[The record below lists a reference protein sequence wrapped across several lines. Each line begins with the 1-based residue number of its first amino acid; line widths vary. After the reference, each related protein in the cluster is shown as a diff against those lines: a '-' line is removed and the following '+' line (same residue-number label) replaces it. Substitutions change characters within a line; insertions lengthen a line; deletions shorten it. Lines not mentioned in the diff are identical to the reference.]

1 MKVYPSKASR
11 MSSISS
17 WRRAGLV
24 CLVLL
29 VLGVAGAA
37 GQIALRN
44 YHAAH
49 SLLEA
54 DPPSPLLAATQ
65 RTGIPGLSSVS
76 FPMRKADLMLAGWY
90 IPSTN
95 GAMVLIAHGTN
106 SDRSTMLPEMRLLSA
121 AGFGVLA
128 LEWPGMGGSAGVIR
142 WDDQARGALTAA
154 VDWLVGQPGVR
165 PDRIGGLGF
174 SIGGYMMIQVAATD
188 PRLRAIVI
196 EASPPN
202 FEDYLQVHDSRWGSL
217 SLLPAR
223 RALRD
228 SGLFDP
234 GVTAGRLVA
243 GIAPRPVLF
252 LAGTQDQEV
261 PLALVRKLY
270 SAAGEPKSLW
280 VVDGADH
287 GNYAAVAGEAYARR
301 LTDFFGQALIVE
313 PHGRL

>member
-1 MKVYPSKASR
+1 
-11 MSSISS
+11 MSSTSS
-17 WRRAGLV
+17 WRRVGVV

-29 VLGVAGAA
+29 LLGIAAAA
-37 GQIALRN
+37 GRIALRN

-54 DPPSPLLAATQ
+54 DPPSPLLAAVQ
-65 RTGIPGLSSVS
+65 RTGIHSLSSVS
-76 FPMRKADLMLAGWY
+76 FPMRKADLTLAGWY
-90 IPSTN
+90 IPATN
-95 GAMVLIAHGTN
+95 GATVLIAHGTN

-128 LEWPGMGGSAGVIR
+128 LEWPGMGGSPGVIR

-154 VDWLVGQPGVR
+154 LDWLVGQPGVSA
-165 PDRIGGLGF
+165 DRIGGLGF

-202 FEDYLQVHDSRWGSL
+202 FEDYLQVHHSRWGIVSL
-217 SLLPAR
+217 IPAR
-223 RALRD
+223 RALQT

-234 GVTAGRLVA
+234 ELAAGRLVA
-243 GIAPRPVLF
+243 RIAPRPMLF

-261 PLALVRKLY
+261 PQALVRKLY
-270 SAAGEPKSLW
+270 AAAGEPKSLW

-301 LTDFFGQALIVE
+301 LTAFFGQAL
-313 PHGRL
+313 PSR